1 MKKALINTIM
11 KTLYKR
17 RQDGKV
23 QVTTVELDTVVGRYR
38 TTSWQ
43 SGALETSLVISAWT
57 NPVAKN
63 VGRSNETT
71 AHQQAEKEVKSKIT
85 KMLDSGYVEDILN
98 VDNPRITKVAML
110 AKPFDEER
118 VSKEIEKT
126 GGVDVQPKLDGVRC
140 IATRQGLFTRAGKRI
155 MGMDHIEEEL
165 INIFANNPEVM
176 LDGELYNHDLRDDFD
191 EIISC
196 VRKETNIDLEQAK
209 QIQYHI
215 YDMVDEES
223 SWRLRWV
230 QLYGIYIRG
239 QSVDD
244 QKLSLPHK
252 YLRLVSVQ
260 CIEERM
266 ERLFAQHEEFLEQG
280 YEGTIIRYNAPYQ
293 KNKRN
298 WNLQKLKEFQEDEFK
313 IIRVEE
319 GRGKNEGLAST
330 IIVDVDGVEVDPT
343 MMGSV
348 EFRKQVWEQREDY
361 VGGTATVKYFNKTK
375 KGSLRHC
382 NCKMVFKK
390 ERDL

>member
-1 MKKALINTIM
+1 MN

-23 QVTTVELDTVVGRYR
+23 QMTTIGMDTVVGRYR

-43 SGALETSLVISAWT
+43 AGALETSLVISAWT

-71 AHQQAEKEVKSKIT
+71 ARQQGEKEVKSKIT
-85 KMLDSGYVEDILN
+85 KMLDSGYVEDILD

-118 VSKEIEKT
+118 VRKEIEKT
-126 GGVDVQPKLDGVRC
+126 GWVDVQAKLDGVRC

-155 MGMDHIEEEL
+155 IGMMHIEKEL
-165 INIFANNPEVM
+165 SHIFVDNPDVM

-196 VRKETNIDLEQAK
+196 VRKETNLDPEQAK

-215 YDMVDEES
+215 YDMVDEET
-223 SWRLRWV
+223 SWSNRWV
-230 QLYGIYIRG
+230 KLYRIVTEGQKYDSQGLYTPHSYIRM
-239 QSVDD
+239 
-244 QKLSLPHK
+244 
-252 YLRLVSVQ
+252 VSVQ

-348 EFRKQVWEQREDY
+348 EFRKHVWEQREEY

-382 NCKMVFKK
+382 NCKMVFEK